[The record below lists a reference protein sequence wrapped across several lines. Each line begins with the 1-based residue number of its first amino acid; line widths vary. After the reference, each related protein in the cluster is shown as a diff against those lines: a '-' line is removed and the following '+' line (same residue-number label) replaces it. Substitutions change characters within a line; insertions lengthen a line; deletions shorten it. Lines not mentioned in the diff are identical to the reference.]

1 MQCFF
6 HRDTAAVGIC
16 KTCGKGV
23 CPACARE
30 VDRGLVCS
38 DPCADHASTNLEIV
52 ERAKRV
58 YSIGENRPK
67 IPVNS
72 WFLGIFGLICVCFAA
87 FQWWDNSPLWP
98 VVVVTG
104 SLGLLFVAFSVIFW
118 RRYRALG
125 LSL

>member
-1 MQCFF
+1 MQCFS
-6 HRDTAAVGIC
+6 HRDAPAVGIC
-16 KTCGKGV
+16 KTCGKGL
-23 CPACARE
+23 CSACARE

-38 DPCADHASTNLEIV
+38 DACADHASTNLEIV
-52 ERAKRV
+52 ERAKRL
-58 YSIGENRPK
+58 YSIGANRPK

-72 WFLGIFGLICVCFAA
+72 WFLGIFGLVCVCFAA
-87 FQWWDNSPLWP
+87 LQLWDDSPLWP

-104 SLGLLFVAFSVIFW
+104 SLGLLFIAFSVIFW

>member
-1 MQCFF
+1 MQCFL
-6 HRDTAAVGIC
+6 HRDAAAVGIC

-38 DPCADHASTNLEIV
+38 DPCADYASTNLEIV
-52 ERAKRV
+52 GRAKRV

-67 IPVNS
+67 IPMGAL
-72 WFLGIFGLICVCFAA
+72 FFGIFGLLFMCFAA
-87 FQWWDNSPLWP
+87 LEWWGDSPLWP
-98 VVVVTG
+98 VVTVTG
-104 SLGLLFVAFSVIFW
+104 SFGVVFVAFSVIFW
-118 RRYRALG
+118 RRYRTLG